1 MRVFP
6 GFLAVAALAML
17 GGCETQVS
25 PPSGQQGATVGTDA
39 DSADGT
45 NEAVAPGEPMMG
57 DVVEHPAGDA
67 RAPLESTQASPDTAP
82 PSSEVPTRPAAL
94 RPRADRGTTSE
105 GVEKITF
112 DDLILGMQA
121 DMVFR
126 PWMLESETNGGRAKE
141 LEGKRVRL
149 PGIMHGGVKS
159 TEKNKDFVLLRNK
172 ECKFGPGGQADHLA
186 KVFMKDGKTV
196 AYSGDETLF
205 VEGTLRIKP
214 SMGDDGNTWS
224 IYELEDAEVK

>member
-1 MRVFP
+1 MRILH
-6 GFLAVAALAML
+6 GFLLAAGLAL
-17 GGCETQVS
+17 CGGCGPQAAPVT
-25 PPSGQQGATVGTDA
+25 A
-39 DSADGT
+39 DSAGPKGT
-45 NEAVAPGEPMMG
+45 
-57 DVVEHPAGDA
+57 
-67 RAPLESTQASPDTAP
+67 ESTTASEPADDSKREDAAPSDDPGPIAEQRDPDESPDTAP
-82 PSSEVPTRPAAL
+82 PNSDAIVRPVAL
-94 RPRADRGTTSE
+94 RPKADRGVAPE

-141 LEGKRVRL
+141 LDGKRVRL
-149 PGIMHGGVKS
+149 SGIMHGGVGS

-186 KVFMKDGKTV
+186 KVFMKEGKT
-196 AYSGDETLF
+196 APYTGDATVR

-214 SMGDDGNTWS
+214 SMGTDGNTWS
-224 IYELEDAEVK
+224 IYELEEAELK

>member
-1 MRVFP
+1 MRTVH
-6 GFLAVAALAML
+6 GFLLAAGLAIC
-17 GGCETQVS
+17 GGCGPQ
-25 PPSGQQGATVGTDA
+25 ATPVTA
-39 DSADGT
+39 DSAGQKTTEATVAIEPADHSQREDPAPSDDGDPIA
-45 NEAVAPGEPMMG
+45 EQPDYRE
-57 DVVEHPAGDA
+57 
-67 RAPLESTQASPDTAP
+67 SPDTAP
-82 PSSEVPTRPAAL
+82 PTGDAVVRPVAL
-94 RPRADRGTTSE
+94 RPKADRGAAPE

-141 LEGKRVRL
+141 LDGKRVRL
-149 PGIMHGGVKS
+149 SGIMHGGVGS

-186 KVFMKDGKTV
+186 KVFMKKGKT
-196 AYSGDETLF
+196 APYTGDATVR

-214 SMGDDGNTWS
+214 SMGEDGNTWS
-224 IYELEDAEVK
+224 IYELEEAELK